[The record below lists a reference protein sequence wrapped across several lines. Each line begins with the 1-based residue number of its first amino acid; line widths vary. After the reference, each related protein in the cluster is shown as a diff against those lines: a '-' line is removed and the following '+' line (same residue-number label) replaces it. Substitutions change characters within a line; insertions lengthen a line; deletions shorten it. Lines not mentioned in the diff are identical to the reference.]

1 MDLGINGK
9 VAVVTAAS
17 KGIGFA
23 VAKKLAEEGANLV
36 INSRRKENLNNA
48 KAELSYTGVKIVSVS
63 GDLKEKE
70 TIENI
75 YNAAMENFGKVDI
88 LFLNAGGPRPGGFFD
103 VDEKDWRET
112 FEMNFMSAQRLVR
125 LIAPNMI
132 KNRWGRIIFLT
143 SISVRNPI
151 KNLILS
157 NSIRMAITGM
167 MKTLSLEL
175 AEHNITVNAV
185 APGYTLTDRVK
196 QLLEDKAKRTGKTYE
211 EVMKELSSVIP
222 VHRLGKPEEIAS
234 VVAFLASKSA
244 AFLTGQTIV
253 VDGGQDATSV

>member
-1 MDLGINGK
+1 
-9 VAVVTAAS
+9 
-17 KGIGFA
+17 
-23 VAKKLAEEGANLV
+23 
-36 INSRRKENLNNA
+36 
-48 KAELSYTGVKIVSVS
+48 
-63 GDLKEKE
+63 
-70 TIENI
+70 
-75 YNAAMENFGKVDI
+75 
-88 LFLNAGGPRPGGFFD
+88 
-103 VDEKDWRET
+103 
-112 FEMNFMSAQRLVR
+112 
-125 LIAPNMI
+125 
-132 KNRWGRIIFLT
+132 
-143 SISVRNPI
+143 
-151 KNLILS
+151 
-157 NSIRMAITGM
+157 MAITGM